1 MQVNDGFALLLG
13 VLLVGSGY
21 FSIKKKRSS
30 HTQYGRF
37 EGQGALNVGFF
48 WLVLGL
54 IFIAGTLFDIPL
66 FKSFIN
72 FVLERRHHST

>member
-1 MQVNDGFALLLG
+1 MQVSDWFALLFG

-21 FSIKKKRSS
+21 FSIKRKRSS

-37 EGQGALNVGFF
+37 EGQGAINLGLF

-54 IFIAGTLFDIPL
+54 IFIAGTLFDIPI
-66 FKSFIN
+66 FKSLIGFI
-72 FVLERRHHST
+72 LERRRY